1 MLQLWRTCVQAAIH
15 WPSRLEAFL
24 TSDPVIHCTAVP
36 AWFAAYS
43 YLPLFGREL
52 GQVAVPGASA
62 AWAQFAS
69 KHESIGRALPWWPD
83 RFPDDGEKLRRALGD
98 FAFTT
103 FDAHLLCNFC
113 VALVL
118 VQWQV
123 FPLLISFFRRWARS
137 RHGMAPYLRI
147 EERSKD
153 VDGSLADLRAF
164 AERGKQSSDLF
175 TAAWNDDD
183 CKVCVGFYQ
192 SWCTLMSGEHEAKR
206 RAYVFFDL
214 LQKQPTAKSPSN
226 KLFPLLSSQPSE
238 RLTPRAEFFGLGG
251 HASWARALATSI
263 FPTLSPSPLPDR
275 LSFPATVVLSL
286 RFIFPLPTYLTIVL
300 LLLRLSNKMY
310 ALLPPDTALV
320 AVLDALPAHV
330 KHCDEVGSSAE
341 EALSW
346 NYPQMEKERVWI
358 RAETQLENAILDA
371 VLAWKE
377 EKEGRQA

>member
-1 MLQLWRTCVQAAIH
+1 MMQLWRTCVQAAIH

-69 KHESIGRALPWWPD
+69 KHESIGRALSWWPD

-103 FDAHLLCNFC
+103 FVAHLLCNFC
-113 VALVL
+113 VALVI

-123 FPLLISFFRRWARS
+123 FPLLISFFRRRARS
-137 RHGMAPYLRI
+137 RVGLAPYQRI
-147 EERSKD
+147 EELSKD
-153 VDGSLADLRAF
+153 VDASLADVQAS
-164 AERGKQSSDLF
+164 AAGGQQPSSF
-175 TAAWNDDD
+175 STAARNNE
-183 CKVCVGFYQ
+183 CKVCLDFYH
-192 SWCTLMSGEHEAKR
+192 SWRTLMSGDDESKR
-206 RAYVFFDL
+206 RAHAYLDL
-214 LQKQPTAKSPSN
+214 LQSQPTAKS
-226 KLFPLLSSQPSE
+226 LSSKLLPHPFLAAQ
-238 RLTPRAEFFGLGG
+238 RAPHPARSALGSYG
-251 HASWARALATSI
+251 
-263 FPTLSPSPLPDR
+263 
-275 LSFPATVVLSL
+275 
-286 RFIFPLPTYLTIVL
+286 
-300 LLLRLSNKMY
+300 NKMY
-310 ALLPPDTALV
+310 ALLPPDTALL
-320 AVLDALPAHV
+320 AVLEALPAYV

-358 RAETQLENAILDA
+358 RAEERLEEAILDA

-377 EKEGRQA
+377 EKEERQA